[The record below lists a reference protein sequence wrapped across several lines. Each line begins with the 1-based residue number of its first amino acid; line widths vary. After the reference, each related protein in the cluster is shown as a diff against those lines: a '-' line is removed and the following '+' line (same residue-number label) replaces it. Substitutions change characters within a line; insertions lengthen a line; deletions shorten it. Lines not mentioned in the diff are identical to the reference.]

1 MGELFNLTV
10 AEAAESMWR
19 RELTSQALAESLL
32 SRIERLEPGLKAWVT
47 IDREKVLGAAQECD
61 RELAGKGPR
70 GPLHG
75 IPVGIKDIFYTEGM
89 KTEAG
94 SKIYADF
101 VPDYD
106 STAVA
111 RLKEAG
117 AIVLGK
123 TVTTELAAGGP
134 SPTSNP
140 WNPAHTAGGSSVGST
155 VAVAVRMCPAALGT
169 QTGGSICRPA
179 SYNGVVGLSPT
190 YGRISRYGVVP
201 VSWSLDTVGILTRTV
216 KDAAL
221 TLQVVAGYDPHDPT
235 SSNEPVPDYVG
246 ALGSVSPD
254 ITDPSHGRPPRI
266 GLVREFFLE
275 RCDDDVRRHTE
286 EVVHRLVHAG
296 AAIEEI
302 HLPKSFATSHTAHRI
317 VMCVE
322 CAAFH
327 EERFKER
334 RQDYGPGIRR
344 PIETGM
350 VIPGVRYVQA
360 LRLRRRFRDEM
371 VDTVAGL
378 DALLTPATPTAAP
391 GDLGTTGDP
400 LFQSPWTFAG
410 MPMITVPSGL
420 NRSGMPLA
428 IQLAGAPFEEARL
441 LRVAQWCEAVLGVE
455 MNPPRAD

>member
-1 MGELFNLTV
+1 MGEPFNLTV
-10 AEAAESMWR
+10 AEAAESMRR
-19 RELTSQALAESLL
+19 RELTSRALTESLL
-32 SRIERLEPGLKAWVT
+32 SRIERLEPSLRAWVT
-47 IDREKVLGAAQECD
+47 IDREKVLGAAQERD
-61 RELAGKGPR
+61 RELEEKGPR

-106 STAVA
+106 ATAVA
-111 RLKEAG
+111 RLKKAG

-134 SPTSNP
+134 SPTRNP
-140 WNPAHTAGGSSVGST
+140 WNPAHTAGGSSTGSA
-155 VAVAVRMCPAALGT
+155 VAVAVSMCPAALGT

-179 SYNGVVGLSPT
+179 SYNGVVGLSPS

-201 VSWSLDTVGILTRTV
+201 VSWSLDTIGILTRTV
-216 KDAAL
+216 EDAAL
-221 TLQVVAGYDPHDPT
+221 MLQVLAGYGPHDPT
-235 SSNEPVPDYVG
+235 SSNEPVSDYG
-246 ALGSVSPD
+246 GELGSDSLG
-254 ITDPSHGRPPRI
+254 TTGPSHGRPPRI

-275 RCDDDVRRHTE
+275 RCDDDVRKNTE
-286 EVVHRLVHAG
+286 EAAYRLGQAG

-302 HLPKSFATSHTAHRI
+302 RLPNSFATSHTAHRI

-350 VIPGVRYVQA
+350 VVPGVRYVQA

-371 VDTVAGL
+371 VDTVGRL
-378 DALLTPATPTAAP
+378 DALLTPTTPTAAP

-410 MPMITVPSGL
+410 MPSITLPSGL

-428 IQLAGAPFEEARL
+428 IQLAGVPFREARL
-441 LRVAQWCEAVLGVE
+441 LSVAHWCEAVLDVE
-455 MNPPRAD
+455 MVPPGTD